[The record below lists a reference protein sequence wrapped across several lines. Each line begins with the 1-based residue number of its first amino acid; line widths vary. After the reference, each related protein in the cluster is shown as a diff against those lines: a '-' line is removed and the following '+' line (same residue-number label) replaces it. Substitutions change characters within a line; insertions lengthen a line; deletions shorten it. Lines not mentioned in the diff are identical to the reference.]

1 MPEQIATPAEVDAED
16 SEEVSFQVI
25 EELEKHGVSATVR
38 PALRVR
44 FCHFH
49 GRPRVGARHER
60 RT

>member
-1 MPEQIATPAEVDAED
+1 MPEQLSRPAEADAE
-16 SEEVSFQVI
+16 EELLFQPI